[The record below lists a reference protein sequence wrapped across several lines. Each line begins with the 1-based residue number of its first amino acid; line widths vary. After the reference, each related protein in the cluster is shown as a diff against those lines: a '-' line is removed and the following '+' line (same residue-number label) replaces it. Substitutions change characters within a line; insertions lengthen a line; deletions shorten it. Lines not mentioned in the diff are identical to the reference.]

1 VRAGARIEASVLRR
15 PSREVVLVGAES
27 RDGCCWPLLAHSG
40 RSHDLP
46 VFEDE
51 VGVLLGATVMRG
63 SAQSPPSSV
72 PLVAAAGV
80 SASGS
85 ASLQA
90 KPWGTAL
97 TLQLDGLPQGDGFTA
112 WVTALDGTRSVAA
125 TWAATPNG
133 HASLTGAASIPEA
146 QLASLQ
152 VMQGQTALLTLARPR

>member
-1 VRAGARIEASVLRR
+1 VRRPPPAVPPAVLSRALDAVAAERDGSLSQLRR
-15 PSREVVLVGAES
+15 WRAAT
-27 RDGCCWPLLAHSG
+27 LLAATAAII
-40 RSHDLP
+40 
-46 VFEDE
+46 
-51 VGVLLGATVMRG
+51 VGVLLGATVMRS
-63 SAQSPPSSV
+63 SAQSPPSGV

-112 WVTALDGTRSVAA
+112 WVTAADGTRSVAA
-125 TWAATPNG
+125 TWAPTPNG
-133 HASLTGAASIPEA
+133 HASLTGASSIPEA

-152 VMQGQTALLTLARPR
+152 VVQGQTALLTLARPR